1 VQTLDSAYPL
11 PSDELMVLWTEAS
24 AFFPFLQ
31 FSYFPW
37 NYAAQTEQVILGYAR
52 AHKSLEGYL
61 AEQAKDRR
69 AGLDRDLS
77 VTG

>member
-11 PSDELMVLWTEAS
+11 PSDELMVRWTEAS